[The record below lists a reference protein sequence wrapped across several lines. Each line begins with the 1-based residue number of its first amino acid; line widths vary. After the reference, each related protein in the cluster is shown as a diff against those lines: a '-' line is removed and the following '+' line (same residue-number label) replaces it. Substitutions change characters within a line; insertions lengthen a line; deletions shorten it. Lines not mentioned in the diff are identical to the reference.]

1 LLEKNNFIT
10 KAGVRMS
17 FIDTSSFSLM
27 TSINHLRKNAKLE
40 SKWEKRKQE
49 GFSTEGLTERQK
61 DNVNFINAYKEQ
73 QELHPEDKE
82 MQRITNKIYAGGD
95 LTEQEMQ
102 YLQKKNPVLY
112 QKMRAMEAE
121 AKQYEED
128 LKRCKTKD
136 EAQRIKMNRINAS
149 VASIRSVES
158 NPNISDADKLAFAQ
172 AEQAKMREI
181 EKITTKFIKS
191 GAYAALPTDAE
202 KFQTEK
208 ELEEAKREEL
218 QGTDTEK
225 TQESEDVQE
234 TGNSKQET
242 GNSKQE
248 TGEVKT
254 ATSEE
259 IAEAVTK
266 LVGKNTKTEFKIG
279 DNKRNETEIELS
291 DEFRKIKNSKVK
303 KAYVKAVLD
312 YNVE

>member
-1 LLEKNNFIT
+1 
-10 KAGVRMS
+10 MS

-49 GFSTEGLTERQK
+49 GFSTDGLTERQK

-73 QELHPEDKE
+73 QEMHPEDKE
-82 MQRITNKIYAGGD
+82 MQRITNKIYAGSK

-112 QKMRAMEAE
+112 QKMRAIEAE

-136 EAQRIKMNRINAS
+136 EAQRIKMNKINAS

-181 EKITTKFIKS
+181 EKITTKFIES

-208 ELEEAKREEL
+208 ELEEAKLRD
-218 QGTDTEK
+218 QGTEIRD
-225 TQESEDVQE
+225 QE
-234 TGNSKQET
+234 TEEIQEAE
-242 GNSKQE
+242 SRKQE

-254 ATSEE
+254 ATTEE
-259 IAEAVTK
+259 IADAVKT
-266 LVGKNTKTEFKIG
+266 LVGKNEKAEFKIG

-291 DEFRKIKNSKVK
+291 DEFRKIKNSKAK
-303 KAYVKAVLD
+303 KAYIKAVLD
-312 YNVE
+312 YNVNQ

>member
-1 LLEKNNFIT
+1 
-10 KAGVRMS
+10 MS
-17 FIDTSSFSLM
+17 FIDTSSFGLM
-27 TSINHLRKNAKLE
+27 TSLNQIRKNAKLE
-40 SKWEKRKQE
+40 SKWEQRKQQ
-49 GFSTEGLTERQK
+49 GFSTDGLTERQK

-82 MQRITNKIYAGGD
+82 MQRITNKIYAGSK

-112 QKMRAMEAE
+112 QKMRAVEAE

-136 EAQRIKMNRINAS
+136 EAQRIKMNKINAS

-172 AEQAKMREI
+172 AEQVKMREI
-181 EKITTKFIKS
+181 EKITVKFIES

-208 ELEEAKREEL
+208 ELEEAKLRD
-218 QGTDTEK
+218 QGTEIRD
-225 TQESEDVQE
+225 QE
-234 TGNSKQET
+234 TEEIQEAE
-242 GNSKQE
+242 SRKQE

-254 ATSEE
+254 ATTEE
-259 IAEAVTK
+259 IAEAVEK

-291 DEFRKIKNSKVK
+291 DEFRKIKNSKAK
-303 KAYVKAVLD
+303 KAYIKAVLD
-312 YNVE
+312 YNVNQ

>member
-1 LLEKNNFIT
+1 
-10 KAGVRMS
+10 MS

-27 TSINHLRKNAKLE
+27 TSLNNIRRNGDLE
-40 SKWEKRKQE
+40 RKWEQRKQN
-49 GFSTEGLTERQK
+49 GYSTEGLTERQK
-61 DNVNFINAYKEQ
+61 DNVTFINAYKEQ

-82 MQRITNKIYAGGD
+82 MQRITNKIYAGSK

-136 EAQRIKMNRINAS
+136 EAQRIKMNKINAS

-172 AEQAKMREI
+172 AEQVKMREI
-181 EKITTKFIKS
+181 EKITMKFIES

-202 KFQTEK
+202 KFRTEK
-208 ELEEAKREEL
+208 ELEEAKHR
-218 QGTDTEK
+218 D
-225 TQESEDVQE
+225 QESEIRNQGTEDV
-234 TGNSKQET
+234 
-242 GNSKQE
+242 QE

-254 ATSEE
+254 VTTEE
-259 IAEAVTK
+259 ITEAVEK
-266 LVGKNTKTEFKIG
+266 LVGKKEKTEFKIG

>member
-1 LLEKNNFIT
+1 
-10 KAGVRMS
+10 MS
-17 FIDTSSFSLM
+17 FIDTSSFGLM
-27 TSINHLRKNAKLE
+27 TSLNNIRRNGDLE
-40 SKWEKRKQE
+40 RKWEKRKQE

-73 QELHPEDKE
+73 QENNPEDKE

-136 EAQRIKMNRINAS
+136 EAQRIKMNKINAS

-181 EKITTKFIKS
+181 EKITVKFIES

-208 ELEEAKREEL
+208 ELAEAKREEL
-218 QGTDTEK
+218 QNSDEKKDVSEEQKPEFEETD
-225 TQESEDVQE
+225 
-234 TGNSKQET
+234 G
-242 GNSKQE
+242 
-248 TGEVKT
+248 VKT
-254 ATSEE
+254 ATTEE
-259 IAEAVTK
+259 ISEAVKT
-266 LVGKNTKTEFKIG
+266 LVGKKEKQEFKIG

-291 DEFRKIKNSKVK
+291 DEFRKIKNTKVK
-303 KAYVKAVLD
+303 KAYVKAVMD
-312 YNVE
+312 FNVQN

>member
-1 LLEKNNFIT
+1 
-10 KAGVRMS
+10 
-17 FIDTSSFSLM
+17 M
-27 TSINHLRKNAKLE
+27 TSLNHIRKNAKLE

-49 GFSTEGLTERQK
+49 GFSTDGLTERQK

-102 YLQKKNPVLY
+102 YLQKKNPILY
-112 QKMRAMEAE
+112 QKMRAIEAE

-136 EAQRIKMNRINAS
+136 EAQRIKMNKINAS

-181 EKITTKFIKS
+181 EKITTKFIES

-218 QGTDTEK
+218 QGTENK
-225 TQESEDVQE
+225 
-234 TGNSKQET
+234 KQEL
-242 GNSKQE
+242 GDV
-248 TGEVKT
+248 GEAEVSESVVSGQSSVKT
-254 ATSEE
+254 VANDELS
-259 IAEAVTK
+259 EAVEK
-266 LVGKNTKTEFKIG
+266 LVGKKDIEKFQIG
-279 DNKRNETEIELS
+279 DNKRNQTEIEFS
-291 DEFRKIKNSKVK
+291 DEFRKIKNAKAK
-303 KAYVKAVLD
+303 KAYIKATTDFNPKV
-312 YNVE
+312 VE

>member
-1 LLEKNNFIT
+1 
-10 KAGVRMS
+10 MS

-49 GFSTEGLTERQK
+49 GFSTDGLTERQK

-82 MQRITNKIYAGGD
+82 MQRITNKIYAGGK

-112 QKMRAMEAE
+112 QKMRAIEAE

-136 EAQRIKMNRINAS
+136 EAQRIKMNKINAS
-149 VASIRSVES
+149 VASIRSIES

-181 EKITTKFIKS
+181 EKITTKFIES

-218 QGTDTEK
+218 QGAENK
-225 TQESEDVQE
+225 QQEVGDVGEAAVSESVISGQ
-234 TGNSKQET
+234 S
-242 GNSKQE
+242 S
-248 TGEVKT
+248 VKT
-254 ATSEE
+254 VTNDELS
-259 IAEAVTK
+259 EAVEK
-266 LVGKNTKTEFKIG
+266 LVGKKDIEKFQIG
-279 DNKRNETEIELS
+279 DNKRNQTEIELS

>member
-1 LLEKNNFIT
+1 
-10 KAGVRMS
+10 MS
-17 FIDTSSFSLM
+17 FIDTSSFGLM
-27 TSINHLRKNAKLE
+27 TSLNHIRKNAKLE
-40 SKWEKRKQE
+40 SKWEQRKQQ
-49 GFSTEGLTERQK
+49 GFSTDGLTERQK

-73 QELHPEDKE
+73 RELHPEDKE
-82 MQRITNKIYAGGD
+82 MQRITNKIYAGSK

-112 QKMRAMEAE
+112 QKMRAVEAE

-136 EAQRIKMNRINAS
+136 EAQRIKMNKINAS
-149 VASIRSVES
+149 VASIRSIES

-172 AEQAKMREI
+172 AEQVKMREI
-181 EKITTKFIKS
+181 EKITVKFIES

-218 QGTDTEK
+218 QGADTEK

-234 TGNSKQET
+234 NIQET
-242 GNSKQE
+242 RNRKQE

-254 ATSEE
+254 ATTEE
-259 IAEAVTK
+259 IAEAVEK
-266 LVGKNTKTEFKIG
+266 LVGKNTKPEFKIG

-291 DEFRKIKNSKVK
+291 DEFRKIKNSKAK
-303 KAYVKAVLD
+303 KAYIKAVLD
-312 YNVE
+312 YNVTSGQ

>member
-1 LLEKNNFIT
+1 MMKVG
-10 KAGVRMS
+10 AQMS

-27 TSINHLRKNAKLE
+27 TSLNNIRRNGDLE
-40 SKWEKRKQE
+40 RKWEKRKQE

-61 DNVNFINAYKEQ
+61 DNVTFMQTYKEQ
-73 QELHPEDKE
+73 QENNPEDKE
-82 MQRITNKIYAGGD
+82 LQRITNKIYAGGD
-95 LTEQEMQ
+95 LTEKEMQ
-102 YLQKKNPVLY
+102 YLQKKNPILY
-112 QKMRAMEAE
+112 QKMRAVEAE

-136 EAQRIKMNRINAS
+136 EAQRIKMNKINAS

-181 EKITTKFIKS
+181 EKITTKFIES

-208 ELEEAKREEL
+208 ELEEAKREEML
-218 QGTDTEK
+218 GAENKEQEVEDAEK
-225 TQESEDVQE
+225 AEVSESVVSGQ
-234 TGNSKQET
+234 S
-242 GNSKQE
+242 S
-248 TGEVKT
+248 VKT
-254 ATSEE
+254 ATNDELS
-259 IAEAVTK
+259 EAVEK
-266 LVGKNTKTEFKIG
+266 LVGKKDIEKFQIG
-279 DNKRNETEIELS
+279 DNKRNQTEIELS

-312 YNVE
+312 YNVIDEN

>member
-1 LLEKNNFIT
+1 MN
-10 KAGVRMS
+10 

-27 TSINHLRKNAKLE
+27 TSLNNIRRNGDLERKWEERKNK
-40 SKWEKRKQE
+40 
-49 GFSTEGLTERQK
+49 GYSTEGLTERQK
-61 DNVNFINAYKEQ
+61 DNVTFMQAYKEQ

-82 MQRITNKIYAGGD
+82 MQKITNKIYAGSK

-112 QKMRAMEAE
+112 QKMRAIEAE

-136 EAQRIKMNRINAS
+136 EAQRIKMNKINAS
-149 VASIRSVES
+149 VSSIRSVES

-181 EKITTKFIKS
+181 EKITTKFIET
-191 GAYAALPTDAE
+191 GEYAALPTDAE

-218 QGTDTEK
+218 QNTEEV
-225 TQESEDVQE
+225 QETENVQE
-234 TGNSKQET
+234 TGNRKQET
-242 GNSKQE
+242 GK
-248 TGEVKT
+248 VKT
-254 ATSEE
+254 VTTEG
-259 IAEAVTK
+259 IAEVVEN
-266 LVGKNTKTEFKIG
+266 LVDKNNRSEVEIG

-312 YNVE
+312 YNIASEK

>member
-1 LLEKNNFIT
+1 
-10 KAGVRMS
+10 
-17 FIDTSSFSLM
+17 
-27 TSINHLRKNAKLE
+27 
-40 SKWEKRKQE
+40 
-49 GFSTEGLTERQK
+49 
-61 DNVNFINAYKEQ
+61 VNFINAYKEQ

-136 EAQRIKMNRINAS
+136 EAQRIKMNKINAS

-181 EKITTKFIKS
+181 EKITTKFIES

-208 ELEEAKREEL
+208 ELEEAKREEM
-218 QGTDTEK
+218 QNTEQKTEVSEEQKTEK
-225 TQESEDVQE
+225 QKAE
-234 TGNSKQET
+234 TDGVKAATTE
-242 GNSKQE
+242 E
-248 TGEVKT
+248 IFEAVKT
-254 ATSEE
+254 
-259 IAEAVTK
+259 
-266 LVGKNTKTEFKIG
+266 LVGKNEKTEFKIG

-291 DEFRKIKNSKVK
+291 DEFRKIKNSKAK
-303 KAYVKAVLD
+303 KAYIKAVLD
-312 YNVE
+312 YNINSEK

>member
-1 LLEKNNFIT
+1 
-10 KAGVRMS
+10 MS
-17 FIDTSSFSLM
+17 FIDTSSFGLM
-27 TSINHLRKNAKLE
+27 TSLNNIRRNGDLE
-40 SKWEKRKQE
+40 RKWEKRKQE

-73 QELHPEDKE
+73 QENNPEDKE

-136 EAQRIKMNRINAS
+136 EAQRIKMNKINAS

-181 EKITTKFIKS
+181 EKITVKFIES

-208 ELEEAKREEL
+208 ELEEAKREEM
-218 QGTDTEK
+218 QNTEQKTEVSEEQKIEKQKAETD
-225 TQESEDVQE
+225 
-234 TGNSKQET
+234 G
-242 GNSKQE
+242 
-248 TGEVKT
+248 VKT
-254 ATSEE
+254 ATTEE
-259 IAEAVTK
+259 IAEAVKK
-266 LVGKNTKTEFKIG
+266 LVGKNEKQEFKIG

-291 DEFRKIKNSKVK
+291 DEFRKIKNSKAK
-303 KAYVKAVLD
+303 KAYIKAVLD
-312 YNVE
+312 YNITE

>member
-1 LLEKNNFIT
+1 
-10 KAGVRMS
+10 MS

-49 GFSTEGLTERQK
+49 GFSTDGLTERQK

-82 MQRITNKIYAGGD
+82 MQRITNKIYAGGK

-112 QKMRAMEAE
+112 QKMRAIEAE

-136 EAQRIKMNRINAS
+136 EAQRIKMNKINAS

-181 EKITTKFIKS
+181 EKITTKFIES

-218 QGTDTEK
+218 QGAENK
-225 TQESEDVQE
+225 QQEVGDVGEAEVSESVISGQ
-234 TGNSKQET
+234 S
-242 GNSKQE
+242 S
-248 TGEVKT
+248 VKT
-254 ATSEE
+254 VTNDELS
-259 IAEAVTK
+259 EAVEK
-266 LVGKNTKTEFKIG
+266 LVGKKDIEKFQIG
-279 DNKRNETEIELS
+279 DNKRNQTEIELS
-291 DEFRKIKNSKVK
+291 DEFRKIKNAKAK
-303 KAYVKAVLD
+303 KAYIKATTDFNPKV
-312 YNVE
+312 VE

>member
-1 LLEKNNFIT
+1 
-10 KAGVRMS
+10 MS
-17 FIDTSSFSLM
+17 FIDTSSFGLM
-27 TSINHLRKNAKLE
+27 TSLNHIRKNAKLE

-61 DNVNFINAYKEQ
+61 DNVNFINSYKEQ
-73 QELHPEDKE
+73 QEMHPEDKE

-136 EAQRIKMNRINAS
+136 EAQRIKMNRINSS
-149 VASIRSVES
+149 VASIRSVEN

-181 EKITTKFIKS
+181 EKITTKFIES

-218 QGTDTEK
+218 QGAETEK
-225 TQESEDVQE
+225 NQE
-234 TGNSKQET
+234 TKELQETENRKQEV
-242 GNSKQE
+242 GQ
-248 TGEVKT
+248 VKT

-259 IAEAVTK
+259 IAEAVKT
-266 LVGKNTKTEFKIG
+266 LVGEKEKIEFKIG
-279 DNKRNETEIELS
+279 DNKRNQTEIELS
-291 DEFRKIKNSKVK
+291 DEFRKIKNSKAK
-303 KAYVKAVLD
+303 KVYIKAVLD
-312 YNVE
+312 YNVNQ

>member
-1 LLEKNNFIT
+1 
-10 KAGVRMS
+10 MS
-17 FIDTSSFSLM
+17 FIDTSSFGLM
-27 TSINHLRKNAKLE
+27 TSLNNIRRNGDLE
-40 SKWEKRKQE
+40 RKWEKRKQE

-73 QELHPEDKE
+73 QEMHPEDKE

-112 QKMRAMEAE
+112 QKMRAVEAE

-136 EAQRIKMNRINAS
+136 EAQRIKMNKINAS

-181 EKITTKFIKS
+181 EKITVKFIES

-208 ELEEAKREEL
+208 ELEEAKLRD
-218 QGTDTEK
+218 QG
-225 TQESEDVQE
+225 SEISDQGSE
-234 TGNSKQET
+234 IRD
-242 GNSKQE
+242 QE

-254 ATSEE
+254 VTTEE
-259 IAEAVTK
+259 IAEAVEK
-266 LVGKNTKTEFKIG
+266 LVGKNEKQEFKIG

-291 DEFRKIKNSKVK
+291 DEFRKIKNSKAK
-303 KAYVKAVLD
+303 KAYIKAVLD
-312 YNVE
+312 YNITTE

>member
-1 LLEKNNFIT
+1 
-10 KAGVRMS
+10 MS
-17 FIDTSSFSLM
+17 FIDTSSFGLM
-27 TSINHLRKNAKLE
+27 TSLNHIRKNAALE
-40 SKWEKRKQE
+40 SKWEQRKQQ
-49 GFSTEGLTERQK
+49 GFSTDGLTERQK

-82 MQRITNKIYAGGD
+82 MQKITNKIYAGSK

-136 EAQRIKMNRINAS
+136 EAQRIKMNKINAS
-149 VASIRSVES
+149 VASIRSIES
-158 NPNISDADKLAFAQ
+158 NPHISDADKLAFAQ
-172 AEQAKMREI
+172 AEQVKMREI
-181 EKITTKFIKS
+181 EKITVKFIES

-208 ELEEAKREEL
+208 ELEEAKLRDQESEIRN
-218 QGTDTEK
+218 QGT
-225 TQESEDVQE
+225 EDVQE
-234 TGNSKQET
+234 TGNR
-242 GNSKQE
+242 KQE

-259 IAEAVTK
+259 IAEAVKT
-266 LVGKNTKTEFKIG
+266 LVGKNDKTEFKIG
-279 DNKRNETEIELS
+279 DNKRNQTEIELS

-312 YNVE
+312 YNIASEK

>member
-1 LLEKNNFIT
+1 
-10 KAGVRMS
+10 M
-17 FIDTSSFSLM
+17 
-27 TSINHLRKNAKLE
+27 
-40 SKWEKRKQE
+40 
-49 GFSTEGLTERQK
+49 
-61 DNVNFINAYKEQ
+61 
-73 QELHPEDKE
+73 HPEDKE

-95 LTEQEMQ
+95 LTKQEMQ

-136 EAQRIKMNRINAS
+136 EAQRIKMNRINSS
-149 VASIRSVES
+149 VASIRSVEN

-181 EKITTKFIKS
+181 EKITTKFIES

-218 QGTDTEK
+218 QEAETEK
-225 TQESEDVQE
+225 NQE
-234 TGNSKQET
+234 TKELQETENRKQEV
-242 GNSKQE
+242 GQ
-248 TGEVKT
+248 VKT

-259 IAEAVTK
+259 LAEAVKT
-266 LVGKNTKTEFKIG
+266 LVGEKEKTEFKIG
-279 DNKRNETEIELS
+279 DNKRNQTEIELS
-291 DEFRKIKNSKVK
+291 DEFRKIKNSKAK

-312 YNVE
+312 YNVTNK

>member
-1 LLEKNNFIT
+1 
-10 KAGVRMS
+10 
-17 FIDTSSFSLM
+17 M
-27 TSINHLRKNAKLE
+27 TSLNNIRRNGDLE
-40 SKWEKRKQE
+40 RKWEKRKQE
-49 GFSTEGLTERQK
+49 GFSTDGLTERQK

-82 MQRITNKIYAGGD
+82 MQKITNKIYAGSK

-136 EAQRIKMNRINAS
+136 EAQRIKMNKINAS
-149 VASIRSVES
+149 VASIRSIES
-158 NPNISDADKLAFAQ
+158 NPHISDADKLAFAQ
-172 AEQAKMREI
+172 AEQVKMREI
-181 EKITTKFIKS
+181 EKITMKFIES

-208 ELEEAKREEL
+208 ELEEAKFRDQESEIRN
-218 QGTDTEK
+218 QGT
-225 TQESEDVQE
+225 EDVQE
-234 TGNSKQET
+234 TGNR
-242 GNSKQE
+242 KQE

-259 IAEAVTK
+259 IAEAVKT
-266 LVGKNTKTEFKIG
+266 LVSKGEKTEFKIG

-291 DEFRKIKNSKVK
+291 DEYKKIKSSKVK
-303 KAYVKAVLD
+303 KAYVKAVTN
-312 YNVE
+312 YNVDNIIK

>member
-1 LLEKNNFIT
+1 LLEKIKLLL

-27 TSINHLRKNAKLE
+27 TSLNNIRRNGDLE
-40 SKWEKRKQE
+40 RKWEERKQK
-49 GFSTEGLTERQK
+49 GYSTEGLTERQK

-82 MQRITNKIYAGGD
+82 MQKITNKIYAGSK

-181 EKITTKFIKS
+181 EKITVKFIES
-191 GAYAALPTDAE
+191 GAYAALPTDVE

-208 ELEEAKREEL
+208 ELEEAKLRDQESEIRN
-218 QGTDTEK
+218 QGT
-225 TQESEDVQE
+225 EDVQE
-234 TGNSKQET
+234 TGNR
-242 GNSKQE
+242 KQE

-254 ATSEE
+254 ATTEE
-259 IAEAVTK
+259 IAEAVEK
-266 LVGKNTKTEFKIG
+266 LVGKNIKTEFKIG

-291 DEFRKIKNSKVK
+291 DEFRKIKNSKAK
-303 KAYVKAVLD
+303 KAYIKAVLD

>member
-1 LLEKNNFIT
+1 
-10 KAGVRMS
+10 MS

-27 TSINHLRKNAKLE
+27 TSINHLRKNANLE
-40 SKWEKRKQE
+40 RKWEERKQN

-82 MQRITNKIYAGGD
+82 MQRITNKIYAGSK

-112 QKMRAMEAE
+112 QKMRAIEAE

-136 EAQRIKMNRINAS
+136 EAQRIKMNKINAS

-181 EKITTKFIKS
+181 EKITTKFIES

-218 QGTDTEK
+218 QGAENKEQEVGDVGKTEVG
-225 TQESEDVQE
+225 ESVVSGQ
-234 TGNSKQET
+234 S
-242 GNSKQE
+242 S
-248 TGEVKT
+248 VKT
-254 ATSEE
+254 VANDELS
-259 IAEAVTK
+259 EAVEK
-266 LVGKNTKTEFKIG
+266 LVGKKDTEKFQIG
-279 DNKRNETEIELS
+279 DNKRNQTEIELS

-312 YNVE
+312 YNIQN

>member
-1 LLEKNNFIT
+1 
-10 KAGVRMS
+10 MS

-49 GFSTEGLTERQK
+49 GFSTDGLTERQK

-82 MQRITNKIYAGGD
+82 MQRITNKIYAGGK

-112 QKMRAMEAE
+112 QKMRAVEAE

-136 EAQRIKMNRINAS
+136 EAQRIKMNKINAS

-181 EKITTKFIKS
+181 EKITTKFIES

-218 QGTDTEK
+218 QGAENK
-225 TQESEDVQE
+225 QQEVGDVGEAEVSESVISGQ
-234 TGNSKQET
+234 S
-242 GNSKQE
+242 S
-248 TGEVKT
+248 VKT
-254 ATSEE
+254 VTNDELS
-259 IAEAVTK
+259 EAVEK
-266 LVGKNTKTEFKIG
+266 LVGKKDIEKFQIG
-279 DNKRNETEIELS
+279 DNKRNQTEIELS
-291 DEFRKIKNSKVK
+291 DEFRKIKNAKAK
-303 KAYVKAVLD
+303 KAYIKATTDFNPKV
-312 YNVE
+312 VE

>member
-1 LLEKNNFIT
+1 
-10 KAGVRMS
+10 MS

-61 DNVNFINAYKEQ
+61 DNVTFMQTYKEQ

-82 MQRITNKIYAGGD
+82 LQKITNKIYAGSK

-102 YLQKKNPVLY
+102 YLQKKDPVLY
-112 QKMRAMEAE
+112 QKMRAIEAE

-136 EAQRIKMNRINAS
+136 EAQRIKMNKINAS
-149 VASIRSVES
+149 VASIRSISS

-172 AEQAKMREI
+172 AEQAKLREI
-181 EKITTKFIKS
+181 EKITMKFIES

-208 ELEEAKREEL
+208 ELAEAKREEL
-218 QGTDTEK
+218 QGAENA
-225 TQESEDVQE
+225 TQEEVQQSENVQQAE
-234 TGNSKQET
+234 SIKQEND
-242 GNSKQE
+242 G
-248 TGEVKT
+248 VKT
-254 ATSEE
+254 ASSEE
-259 IAEAVTK
+259 IAEAVK
-266 LVGKNTKTEFKIG
+266 ALVGKNEKTEFKVG
-279 DNKRNETEIELS
+279 DNKRNQTEIELS
-291 DEFRKIKNSKVK
+291 DEFKKIKNSKVK

-312 YNVE
+312 YNVNQ

>member
-1 LLEKNNFIT
+1 
-10 KAGVRMS
+10 MS

-27 TSINHLRKNAKLE
+27 TSLNHIRKNAKLE

-49 GFSTEGLTERQK
+49 GFSTDGLTERQK

-136 EAQRIKMNRINAS
+136 EAQRIKMNKINAS

-181 EKITTKFIKS
+181 EKITTKFIES

-208 ELEEAKREEL
+208 ELEEAKREEM
-218 QGTDTEK
+218 QNTEQKTEVSEEQKTETDGVKAATTE
-225 TQESEDVQE
+225 EIFEA
-234 TGNSKQET
+234 
-242 GNSKQE
+242 
-248 TGEVKT
+248 VKT
-254 ATSEE
+254 
-259 IAEAVTK
+259 
-266 LVGKNTKTEFKIG
+266 LVGKNEKTEFKIG

-291 DEFRKIKNSKVK
+291 DEFRKIKNSKAK
-303 KAYVKAVLD
+303 KAYIKAVLD
-312 YNVE
+312 YNINSEK